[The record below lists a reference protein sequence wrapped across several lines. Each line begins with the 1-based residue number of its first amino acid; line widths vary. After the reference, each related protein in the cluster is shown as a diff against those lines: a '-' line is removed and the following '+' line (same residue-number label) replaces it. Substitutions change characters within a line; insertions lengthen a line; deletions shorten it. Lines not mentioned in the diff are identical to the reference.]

1 LSKRFI
7 NGKDLMDMVISG
19 ANMLQQHVQDVN
31 ALNVFPVPD
40 GDTGS
45 NMNLT
50 MTSGVDLLKSKPSD
64 HIGKAAE
71 VFAKGLLMGA
81 RGNSGVILS
90 QLMRGLSKSIA
101 EFEQVDANQFAAALQ
116 QGVDTAY
123 QAVVK
128 PVEGTILT
136 VSKEAAK
143 HGVSAA
149 RRAGTVSELMNE
161 VLYKAKE
168 ALARTP
174 EQLPILKQVGVVDS
188 GGQGLVY
195 IYEGFLSAL
204 TGQTGESEIVKPI
217 LDAETEELEGWNA
230 PHTVFNEKEVLQS
243 KSAQS
248 QIATEDIEFRYDM
261 EFFIR
266 LNRDSGFNVEH
277 FRTQLAK
284 DGDSILVIEDDGIV
298 KVHVHS
304 RRPGDVFNY
313 ALEYGEL
320 TKFNIENMRDQHRNI
335 LDDEDMEP
343 ALETAGDSVIN
354 PFGIIAV
361 AMGDGIAEIFESL
374 GVDVVISGGQTMN
387 PSTEDIVNAI
397 EAVKAEKIFILPNNS
412 NIIMA
417 ANQSKEIVEDKEIV
431 VIPTKTIPQGMAAV
445 LAFQDHL
452 DLDENA
458 DHMMEAVQRVR
469 SGQVTFAVRNSSY
482 EDLEIKEN
490 DFIGILDNK
499 IVTTAPELLES
510 SMHLLEQMIE
520 NGDEIVTI
528 LSGEDASEEVNVK
541 LREHIE
547 SKFPDVEIEM
557 HRGGQPLYYYIFA
570 VE

>member
-1 LSKRFI
+1 MSKRFI
-7 NGKDLMDMVISG
+7 DGNDFMDMVISG
-19 ANMLQQHVQDVN
+19 ANMLEKHVQDVN

-50 MTSGVDLLKSKPSD
+50 MTSGINLLKSKPSE

-71 VFAKGLLMGA
+71 AFAKGLLMGA

-90 QLMRGLSKSIA
+90 QLMRGMSKFIA
-101 EFEQVDANQFAAALQ
+101 DFEHIDAAQFAAALQ

-136 VSKEAAK
+136 VSREAAK
-143 HGVSAA
+143 HGGTIV
-149 RRAGTVSELMNE
+149 RRASSVEELLHE
-161 VLYKAKE
+161 VLQKAKE

-174 EQLPILKQVGVVDS
+174 EQLPVLKQVGVVDS

-204 TGQTGESEIVKPI
+204 TGQTGTAEVVKP
-217 LDAETEELEGWNA
+217 LQAVETEELEGWNA
-230 PHTVFNEKEVLQS
+230 PHTVFNERDVLQS

-248 QIATEDIEFRYDM
+248 QIATEDIEFLYDM

-266 LNRDSGFNVEH
+266 LNPNSGFEVER
-277 FRTQLAK
+277 FRQQLAEN
-284 DGDSILVIEDDGIV
+284 GDSILVIEDDGIV

-313 ALEYGEL
+313 AIEYGEL
-320 TKFNIENMRDQHRNI
+320 AKFNIENMRDQHRNI
-335 LDDEDMEP
+335 LDIEESEP
-343 ALETAGDSVIN
+343 EFVADVDVLKPYGL
-354 PFGIIAV
+354 IAV
-361 AMGDGIAEIFESL
+361 AMGDGVADIFKSL
-374 GVDVVISGGQTMN
+374 GVDVVIAGGQTMN

-397 EAVKAEKIFILPNNS
+397 EAVKAEKVFILPNNS

-417 ANQSKEIVEDKEIV
+417 ANQSKEMIEDKEIV

-445 LAFQDHL
+445 LAFQEQL
-452 DLDENA
+452 DLDSNA
-458 DHMMEAVQRVR
+458 DQMIEAVQRVR
-469 SGQVTFAVRNSSY
+469 SGQVTFAVRDSKF
-482 EDLEIKEN
+482 EDLEIKER
-490 DFIGILDNK
+490 DFIGILDGK
-499 IVTTAPELLES
+499 IVSARPDLLDSSLSLLEK
-510 SMHLLEQMIE
+510 MIVS
-520 NGDEIVTI
+520 GDEIVTV
-528 LSGEDASEEVNVK
+528 LSGEDATAEMNDTLLEV
-541 LREHIE
+541 LA
-547 SKFPDVEIEM
+547 SKYPDIEIEI
-557 HRGGQPLYYYIFA
+557 HDGGQPLYYYIFA